1 VLHGEDP
8 VRRLRLRLTVSVGA
22 HGPLE
27 RPVIRV
33 ADLTG
38 ADAVEVGSAVRA
50 YLQQTEFEKRQQE
63 GVVPDPD
70 APLPERYL
78 REVDDPSVAYAGH
91 RVLIAQLQDRV
102 VGVVVLSEREGIAE
116 IKRLWAVPAARGRG
130 VGSALLDSA
139 VHAAAESG
147 ATEVR
152 LSVWDW
158 RQGALR
164 LYESRGFERVP
175 SWDDR
180 ERLVCMVRP
189 V

>member
-1 VLHGEDP
+1 MSAG
-8 VRRLRLRLTVSVGA
+8 TQ
-22 HGPLE
+22 GPLE
-27 RPVIRV
+27 RPVVRV

-38 ADAVEVGSAVRA
+38 PDAIEVGSAVRA
-50 YLQQTEFEKRQQE
+50 YLLQTELEKHQQE
-63 GVVPDPD
+63 GAVPDPA
-70 APLPERYL
+70 APLPERYR
-78 REVDDPSVAYAGH
+78 REVEDPSAAYAGY
-91 RVLIAQLQDRV
+91 RVLIAQLAERV
-102 VGVVVLSEREGIAE
+102 VGVVVLTSRDGIAE